1 MRIYKVMHKG
11 HTVQFARS
19 FEFAKG
25 IVQKDDPKARKVSSA
40 DYTEYSN
47 GFEIHAVDINTDKDG
62 ILTLLN
68 SLVPLKLI
76 EENPTK
82 QVEQEPVINKHPL
95 RDFVPDHPD
104 EEVVNAGQQ
113 MGHPSIVPAIEY
125 RVDDLQW
132 PKKGMGRCLHCKK
145 LVGFSG
151 GWPCVNPPD
160 AIRDK

>member
-1 MRIYKVMHKG
+1 MHKG

-76 EENPTK
+76 EENPTE
-82 QVEQEPVINKHPL
+82 QVV
-95 RDFVPDHPD
+95 
-104 EEVVNAGQQ
+104 EETAEAVT
-113 MGHPSIVPAIEY
+113 VPAQKICGISPAVEFTG
-125 RVDDLQW
+125 DGQ
-132 PKKGMGRCLHCKK
+132 GTCLHCNKTIGY
-145 LVGFSG
+145 VGGFPRVS
-151 GWPCVNPPD
+151 PPD

>member
-1 MRIYKVMHKG
+1 MRIYKIIQGG

-47 GFEIHAVDINTDKDG
+47 GFEIHAVDLNTDKAPTYFPLDSDKDG

-76 EENPTK
+76 
-82 QVEQEPVINKHPL
+82 
-95 RDFVPDHPD
+95 
-104 EEVVNAGQQ
+104 
-113 MGHPSIVPAIEY
+113 
-125 RVDDLQW
+125 
-132 PKKGMGRCLHCKK
+132 
-145 LVGFSG
+145 
-151 GWPCVNPPD
+151 
-160 AIRDK
+160 RDK

>member
-47 GFEIHAVDINTDKDG
+47 GFEIHAVDLNTDKDG

-76 EENPTK
+76 EEKPIK
-82 QVEQEPVINKHPL
+82 QVEQEPVDEKEL
-95 RDFVPDHPD
+95 RV
-104 EEVVNAGQQ
+104 ETV
-113 MGHPSIVPAIEY
+113 VPAIAY
-125 RVDDLQW
+125 KVDDLNFTR
-132 PKKGMGRCLHCKK
+132 KGIGTCLHCNKK
-145 LVGFSG
+145 VGFVG
-151 GWPCVNPPD
+151 GFPRVNPPD